1 MVMLV
6 QHLVY
11 LRFVQQSP
19 PERSQHQWISI
30 VNYYLQE
37 AELSTY
43 YLDSKNACDSEL
55 SNEKEHLDPIYRS

>member
-1 MVMLV
+1 M
-6 QHLVY
+6 
-11 LRFVQQSP
+11 QQSP

-43 YLDSKNACDSEL
+43 YLDYKNACDSEL
-55 SNEKEHLDPIYRS
+55 SNKKEHLDPIYRS